1 MSLYNT
7 PNIPNFIS
15 FVTLFKYSFLPFL
28 SLSLSLSLPQ
38 STGHYQTLFLLF
50 LTLPL
55 SLISISLTTQ
65 TRGFCW
71 SGFSGFLVQAKE
83 EYELTSLCEINECV
97 AMGSSGATR
106 WPWVLVVRL

>member
-1 MSLYNT
+1 MLLYNI

-28 SLSLSLSLPQ
+28 SLSLSLSPPLPL

-71 SGFSGFLVQAKE
+71 SDFSGFLVQAKE

-97 AMGSSGATR
+97 AMGSGGAT
-106 WPWVLVVRL
+106 